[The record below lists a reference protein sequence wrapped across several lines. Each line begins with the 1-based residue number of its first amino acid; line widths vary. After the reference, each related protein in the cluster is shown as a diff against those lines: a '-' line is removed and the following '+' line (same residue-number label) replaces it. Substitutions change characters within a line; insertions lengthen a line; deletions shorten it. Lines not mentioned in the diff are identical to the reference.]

1 MNAPLAPLTKIAL
14 ADLDAKSATSALK
27 STLSSVDEA
36 AQKIAPLVGMLRY
49 QVKLKEGDLQKI
61 AASFPAES
69 LASSTLRNCKVYE
82 DVWKELVLKGLL
94 AEDGYHALSFA
105 GCRDLLTA
113 NKLAIASARDK
124 KTAATDTLRDS
135 LQSGKSASEV
145 LKDVQKSDKKTV
157 AALNKAEKEKEATRT
172 ANAAAAAAERE
183 AFKAFKALPPDSAP
197 TPPPMPETAGD
208 MAQFIM
214 ESIGTMKPR
223 QRALMPDMLRAIAE
237 RMELDSLESAP
248 PSNIVE
254 LRKAA

>member
-27 STLSSVDEA
+27 SALSSVDEA
-36 AQKIAPLVGMLRY
+36 AQKIGPLVGMLRY

-82 DVWKELVLKGLL
+82 DVFRELVLKGLL
-94 AEDGYHALSFA
+94 SEDGYNALSFA
-105 GCRDLLTA
+105 GCRDLLTS

-124 KTAATDTLRDS
+124 KTAATDTLREC
-135 LQSGKSASEV
+135 LQADMPASEV
-145 LKDVQKSDKKTV
+145 LKAVKNSDKKTL
-157 AALNKAEKEKEATRT
+157 AALNKEEKEKEATRT

-183 AFKAFKALPPDSAP
+183 AFKAFKASPPDSAP
-197 TPPPMPETAGD
+197 TPPPAPDNAGD
-208 MAQFIM
+208 LTRHIM
-214 ESIGTMKPR
+214 ELISTMKPR
-223 QRALMPDMLRAIAE
+223 QRALMPDMLRAMAE
-237 RMELDSLESAP
+237 RLELDSAESAP